1 MVKDLISLT
10 GDSEGASLNF
20 GEAIM
25 LNFCIPVVFFFV
37 VFLSFFPLRLVLLIL
52 IADPL
57 KLHEDFVIT
66 YF

>member
-25 LNFCIPVVFFFV
+25 LNFCIVFFFV

-52 IADPL
+52 TADPL